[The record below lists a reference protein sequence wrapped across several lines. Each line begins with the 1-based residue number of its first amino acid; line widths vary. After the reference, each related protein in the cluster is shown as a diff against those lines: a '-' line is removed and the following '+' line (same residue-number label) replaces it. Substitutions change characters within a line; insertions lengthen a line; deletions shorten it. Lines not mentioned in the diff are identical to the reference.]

1 MQILEKYRLHL
12 ALGLILVVIFATIA
26 LLWQKGN
33 LSSSTEK
40 QLTAMEVELSN
51 LKKENQD
58 LQTKLSNSGSSSTS
72 SQIKSDSGQVAGSS
86 SSQTTD
92 NSSAPSVAFGS
103 ASSSSVPSGVADNES
118 VQSKININTASLTTL
133 DNLPGI
139 GPSKAQAIIDYRES
153 NGRFQTT
160 EDIMKVKGIGQA
172 TYDKMKDQITTES

>member
-12 ALGLILVVIFATIA
+12 ALGLILVVIFATVA

-33 LSSSTEK
+33 LSDSTEK

-58 LQTKLSNSGSSSTS
+58 LQTKLSNSGSNNTS
-72 SQIKSDSGQVAGSS
+72 SQIKSASGQVAGATSDQKNNQPTDNLSIPSTSS
-86 SSQTTD
+86 SSTQSDSLVST
-92 NSSAPSVAFGS
+92 S
-103 ASSSSVPSGVADNES
+103 
-118 VQSKININTASLTTL
+118 SKININTASLATL

-153 NGRFQTT
+153 NGRFQTA

-172 TYDKMKDQITTES
+172 TYDKMKDQITIGN